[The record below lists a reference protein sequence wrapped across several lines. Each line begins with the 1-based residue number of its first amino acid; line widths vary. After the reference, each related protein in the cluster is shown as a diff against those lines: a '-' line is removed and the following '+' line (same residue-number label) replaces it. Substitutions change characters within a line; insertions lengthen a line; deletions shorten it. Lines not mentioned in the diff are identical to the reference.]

1 MQLQRTQSAGGLG
14 ITSEHAMNL
23 RDHGYTRRQLR
34 QGGGRGTGNDHLDE
48 IIGATEFF
56 VYQPPSAQAK
66 GFPSLKMFLES
77 QECEVIF
84 TEEAPPELTNYQAM
98 RITQRKAQPI
108 PTPVLKRTH
117 SWAHRNNYLHSF
129 FKPLYR

>member
-14 ITSEHAMNL
+14 ITNEHAMNL

-56 VYQPPSAQAK
+56 VYQPPGAQAK
-66 GFPSLKMFLES
+66 GFPSMKMFLES
-77 QECEVIF
+77 QECEIIF
-84 TEEAPPELTNYQAM
+84 TAEAPPELANYQAM
-98 RITQRKAQPI
+98 RVTQRKAQPI